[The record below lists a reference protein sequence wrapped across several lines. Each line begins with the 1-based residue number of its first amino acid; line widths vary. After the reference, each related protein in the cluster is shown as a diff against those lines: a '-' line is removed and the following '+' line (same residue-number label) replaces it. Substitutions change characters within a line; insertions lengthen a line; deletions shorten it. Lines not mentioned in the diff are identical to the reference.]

1 MKIIKLYFDFDS
13 ELEEIGYSIDKISFK
28 KNAKDDYQVM
38 KEFPLGYVFNLLVED
53 ISRPLKLNLNLF
65 ENCCSK
71 LDNDFIDIIKDF
83 LSELENKLEKL
94 IFNIKNILIMT
105 ILIDGFFNSFDVKN
119 KIKTILNKA
128 FHSNNKNT
136 IIITYIKWNTKNN
149 KNIWDIL
156 KNDIKYFITNN
167 YIFDNISINVIKNNN
182 NITSYIINI
191 LNKTYIL
198 KLILLFLMIHLFLI
212 LLIMN

>member
-1 MKIIKLYFDFDS
+1 
-13 ELEEIGYSIDKISFK
+13 
-28 KNAKDDYQVM
+28 
-38 KEFPLGYVFNLLVED
+38 
-53 ISRPLKLNLNLF
+53 
-65 ENCCSK
+65 
-71 LDNDFIDIIKDF
+71 
-83 LSELENKLEKL
+83 
-94 IFNIKNILIMT
+94 MT

-198 KLILLFLMIHLFLI
+198 DLILLFLMIHLFLI
-212 LLIMN
+212 LLIMNLIIIV

>member
-1 MKIIKLYFDFDS
+1 
-13 ELEEIGYSIDKISFK
+13 
-28 KNAKDDYQVM
+28 
-38 KEFPLGYVFNLLVED
+38 
-53 ISRPLKLNLNLF
+53 
-65 ENCCSK
+65 
-71 LDNDFIDIIKDF
+71 
-83 LSELENKLEKL
+83 
-94 IFNIKNILIMT
+94 MT

-198 KLILLFLMIHLFLI
+198 KFNTIILDDSSISNSLNNEFNNYCLEHYDENFSDNTKFDFKLNNYIGIIINNTTQELYNIDNITNYDSLKI
-212 LLIMN
+212 IINLLNNKIIVNI